1 MFPLRPA
8 PLAAAAAL
16 LLSAPCTLAAQAA
29 QPAWVGR
36 FLDAEARQPF
46 AGAWLSRAR
55 AARPA
60 AVASGAPAPPP
71 GQHALSG
78 TFGLVVVAATFA
90 DVPPPFPTASY
101 QQAWFGATGLGGGY
115 SLAQYYREVSRG
127 RFTFAGTVTPWL
139 TLART
144 AASYQAHSAYP
155 GRGLFTEYMR
165 DALAA
170 ADPLVD
176 WAQYDNDGLDGVANS
191 GDDDGVVDM
200 VALMH
205 PLRDGVCGTAD
216 AGFTSTGFRL
226 TSLGGGEFV
235 THSVGRSGSPIRV
248 NDFVLAAG
256 VDCNGSRASTMN
268 IPIHEMGHALGL
280 PDLNDLDRSSWGVG
294 LWDVMGYGL
303 YMADGRPSHL
313 GAWSLRQL
321 GWANVTRV
329 AASGPFR
336 LGAVEEAGEVLELP
350 VPGSSEH
357 FLLENRQ
364 RQGADGSLPGTGM
377 LVWRVRPE
385 VLDTSVLRYRGTE
398 NDADPGLAVLQADG
412 RNDLARR
419 ANQGDA
425 ADPFPGSGGV
435 VLVNDGTLVTLRD
448 HGGSPTG
455 LALSEIAEA
464 GGVVTLR
471 ITADAG
477 GLAPSLQALQPVV
490 GDTAFRAQL
499 QASAGAGPL
508 VWGTRRALPAG
519 MAVSA
524 SGVVSG
530 SPRTLAADSLLLTV
544 SDASQHVQ
552 WVTVT
557 INPRLPDVSPAQ
569 AAGALVA
576 GTPLTPA
583 QQATLDLLGNR
594 NGRFDLGDT
603 LILWLLS
610 GSPAL
615 PGGLP

>member
-1 MFPLRPA
+1 MGAAAVLL
-8 PLAAAAAL
+8 LAA
-16 LLSAPCTLAAQAA
+16 PHGLAAQDG
-29 QPAWVGR
+29 QPAWVRR

-46 AGAWLSRAR
+46 ANAWLSRAR

-60 AVASGAPAPPP
+60 AVAAGAPAPPP

-78 TFGLVVVAATFA
+78 TFGLVVVAATFS

-127 RFTFAGTVTPWL
+127 RFSFAGTVTPWL

-144 AASYQAHSAYP
+144 AASYQAHSPYP

-170 ADPLVD
+170 ADGLVD
-176 WAQYDNDGLDGVANS
+176 WTQYDNDGPDGVANS

-205 PLRDGVCGTAD
+205 PLRDGVCGTGD
-216 AGFTSTGFRL
+216 SGFTATGYRL
-226 TSLGGGEFV
+226 SFLGGEFT
-235 THSVGRSGSPIRV
+235 THSVGRNGSRIRV

-256 VDCNGSRASTMN
+256 VDCNGSRPSTMN

-303 YMADGRPSHL
+303 YLADGKPAHP

-329 AASGPFR
+329 TASGPFR
-336 LGAVEEAGEVLELP
+336 LGAVEEAGEVLEVP

-364 RQGADGSLPGTGM
+364 RQGSDGALPGTGM
-377 LVWRVRPE
+377 VVWRVRPE

-398 NDADPGLAVLQADG
+398 NEADPGLSVVQADG
-412 RNDLARR
+412 RGDLARH

-425 ADPFPGSGGV
+425 GDPFPGSGGV
-435 VLVNDGTLVTLRD
+435 VRVNDGTPVTLRD
-448 HGGSPTG
+448 HGGAPTG
-455 LALSEIAEA
+455 LALDEITHA
-464 GGVVTLR
+464 GGVVSLNV
-471 ITADAG
+471 TAGAG
-477 GLAPSLQALQPVV
+477 GLAPSLQALQPTV

-499 QASAGAGPL
+499 LASAGAGPL
-508 VWGTRRALPAG
+508 VWGTRRPPPVG

-530 SPRTLAADSLLLTV
+530 SLRTLAADSLLLTV
-544 SDASQHVQ
+544 SDASGRVQ

-557 INPRLPDVSPAQ
+557 ISPRLPDISPAQ
-569 AAGALVA
+569 AAGALAA
-576 GTPLTPA
+576 GTPLSPA
-583 QQATLDLLGNR
+583 QQTALDLLGNR

-603 LILWLLS
+603 LILWLLA
-610 GSPAL
+610 GSPVL